1 MKLKL
6 KEGGERMTFT
16 TDSVAA
22 TEDIGRLVARSL
34 PAKNA
39 FIALYGGMGAGKTAL
54 VRGIASVLSPGSR
67 VTSPTYTLVNEY
79 RRGPVPLFH
88 FDLCRL
94 SDAGELD
101 SFGFDEYI
109 DRGHVVV
116 EWADVLGDSLP
127 DGAVRIRVSGSD
139 NLRTFE
145 IDGLRCAE
153 TDAPDQL
160 AEPDEAADPGKPQEP
175 DEPGKNAL
183 HGETETEERK

>member
-1 MKLKL
+1 
-6 KEGGERMTFT
+6 MTLT

-22 TEDIGRLVARSL
+22 TEEIGRFIARSL

-79 RRGPVPLFH
+79 RRGALPLFH

-94 SDAGELD
+94 SGAEELD

-116 EWADVLGDSLP
+116 EWAEVLGDDLP
-127 DGAVRIRVSGSD
+127 PDAVRITVRAYG
-139 NLRTFE
+139 NLRTLE
-145 IDGLRCAE
+145 IDGLSVATDELSDHFKDDKTNESDEFGGLSESRETGLGIVCGEAE
-153 TDAPDQL
+153 T
-160 AEPDEAADPGKPQEP
+160 EG
-175 DEPGKNAL
+175 
-183 HGETETEERK
+183 RK

>member
-1 MKLKL
+1 
-6 KEGGERMTFT
+6 MTFT
-16 TDSVAA
+16 TDSVDS
-22 TEDIGRLVARSL
+22 TEDIGRFIAHSL

-79 RRGPVPLFH
+79 RRGGVPLFH

-94 SDAGELD
+94 SGSEELD

-116 EWADVLGDSLP
+116 EWADVLGDDLP
-127 DGAVRIRVSGSD
+127 GGAIRITLSGSGD
-139 NLRTFE
+139 SRTVE
-145 IDGLRCAE
+145 IDGLPSVEVDRHDGPAE
-153 TDAPDQL
+153 SGEVGKPDASLDPGDVN
-160 AEPDEAADPGKPQEP
+160 EPGEAATR
-175 DEPGKNAL
+175 
-183 HGETETEERK
+183 GETETEERK